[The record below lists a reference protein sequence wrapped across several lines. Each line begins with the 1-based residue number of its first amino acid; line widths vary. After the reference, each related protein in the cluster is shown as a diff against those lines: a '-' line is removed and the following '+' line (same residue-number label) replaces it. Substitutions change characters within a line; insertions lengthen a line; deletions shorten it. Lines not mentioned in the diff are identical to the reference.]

1 MARRAKVAEV
11 EETNPDHPRLA
22 TSLLGHQSQEQTFL
36 DAFNASR
43 MHHAWLLHG
52 AKGVG
57 KTTFAYR
64 AARFL
69 MAEGANDQADSLFSD
84 AAPPQSLD
92 VSRDH
97 PAVRL
102 ILAGSHPDLF
112 TLEASRKTPR
122 GPATIAVEEVRG
134 IIDSTHLTISGG
146 SWRVVII
153 DASDNLNRSSANTLL
168 KLIEEPPPCTV
179 LFIISHQVGGVLPT
193 IRSRCLLLPFV
204 GIKDQDVARILAAR
218 RPDADADAIGQ
229 VVRLSAGS
237 PGRGMALLDGG
248 GSAIVDALA
257 EVLDG
262 QKGVGGL
269 KAEAFATLVAKD
281 PFHYAIA
288 GEALTAWLAG
298 AARPI
303 DATPVSG
310 MTDAL
315 IQQTRHAARLGPKP
329 WLDLYQ
335 HAATRLDRTGAV
347 NLDPVQVLVDIL
359 LRIQALLA
367 RA

>member
-1 MARRAKVAEV
+1 
-11 EETNPDHPRLA
+11 
-22 TSLLGHQSQEQTFL
+22 
-36 DAFNASR
+36 
-43 MHHAWLLHG
+43 
-52 AKGVG
+52 
-57 KTTFAYR
+57 
-64 AARFL
+64 
-69 MAEGANDQADSLFSD
+69 
-84 AAPPQSLD
+84 
-92 VSRDH
+92 
-97 PAVRL
+97 
-102 ILAGSHPDLF
+102 
-112 TLEASRKTPR
+112 
-122 GPATIAVEEVRG
+122 
-134 IIDSTHLTISGG
+134 
-146 SWRVVII
+146 
-153 DASDNLNRSSANTLL
+153 
-168 KLIEEPPPCTV
+168 
-179 LFIISHQVGGVLPT
+179 
-193 IRSRCLLLPFV
+193 
-204 GIKDQDVARILAAR
+204 
-218 RPDADADAIGQ
+218 
-229 VVRLSAGS
+229 
-237 PGRGMALLDGG
+237 MALLDGG

>member
-1 MARRAKVAEV
+1 
-11 EETNPDHPRLA
+11 
-22 TSLLGHQSQEQTFL
+22 
-36 DAFNASR
+36 

-52 AKGVG
+52 AKGIG
-57 KTTFAYR
+57 KATFAYR
-64 AARFL
+64 AARF
-69 MAEGANDQADSLFSD
+69 MMIEGAEDAGDSLFGD
-84 AAPPQSLD
+84 AAPPQRLD
-92 VSRDH
+92 SAPDH

-112 TLEASRKTPR
+112 ALEGTRKTPR
-122 GPATIAVEEVRG
+122 GQETIAVEEVRSL
-134 IIDSTHLTISGG
+134 IDATHLTIAGG
-146 SWRVVII
+146 GWRVVIV
-153 DASDNLNRSSANTLL
+153 DATDNLNRSSANTLL
-168 KLIEEPPPCTV
+168 KLIEEPPPQTV

-193 IRSRCLLLPFV
+193 IRSRCLRLPFG
-204 GIKDQDVARILAAR
+204 GIDDQDVARILAAR
-218 RPDADADAIGQ
+218 RADADAEMIGQ
-229 VVRLSAGS
+229 AVRLSAGS

-248 GSAIVDALA
+248 GSGIVDALV

-262 QKGVGGL
+262 RRGEGGL
-269 KAEAFATLVAKD
+269 KAEAFAALVAKD

-298 AARPI
+298 AARPT
-303 DATPVSG
+303 DAAPVVG

-315 IQQTRHAARLGPKP
+315 TAQARHASRLGPKP

-335 HAATRLDRTGAV
+335 HATARMERTGAV

>member
-1 MARRAKVAEV
+1 MARRAKLAEV

-22 TSLLGHQSQEQTFL
+22 TSLLGHRSQEQTFL

-52 AKGVG
+52 AKGIG
-57 KTTFAYR
+57 KATFAYR

-69 MAEGANDQADSLFSD
+69 MSEGASDAADSLFGD

-92 VSRDH
+92 ASPDH
-97 PAVRL
+97 RAVRL
-102 ILAGSHPDLF
+102 IIAGSHPDLF
-112 TLEASRKTPR
+112 ALEASRKTPR
-122 GPATIAVEEVRG
+122 GPATIAVDDVRTL
-134 IIDSTHLTISGG
+134 IESTHLTIADG

-153 DASDNLNRSSANTLL
+153 DATDSLNRSSANTLL
-168 KLIEEPPPCTV
+168 KLIEEPPPRTV

-193 IRSRCLLLPFV
+193 IRSRCLRLPFA
-204 GIKDQDVARILAAR
+204 GIEDQDVARILAAR

-229 VVRLSAGS
+229 AVRLSAGS
-237 PGRGMALLDGG
+237 PGRGIALLDGG
-248 GSAIVDALA
+248 GSGIVDALA
-257 EVLDG
+257 EVLEG
-262 QKGVGGL
+262 RRGEGGL
-269 KAEAFATLVAKD
+269 KAEAFAALVAKD

-298 AARPI
+298 AARPA
-303 DATPVSG
+303 DAAPVAG

-315 IQQTRHAARLGPKP
+315 TLQARQAARLGPKP

-335 HAATRLDRTGAV
+335 HAATRMERTSAV